1 MTHEDEQTAAAR
13 LALAAESGVPCAP
26 VRDLI
31 GDSDQDRAYRV
42 QAILTQARLD
52 RGARIVGRKIGLTS
66 AAVQRQLGVAAPDF
80 GALFD
85 DMAYADRDPM
95 ALSDFLQ
102 PRVEAEVAF
111 VLGRD
116 LDQQR
121 PSAADVISA
130 TEFVLP
136 AIEVVDSRVSGWDIT
151 IADTIADNASSGAF
165 VLGTT
170 PRLLHQVDLPDIG
183 MVMLHRGEVVSSGAG
198 AACLGSPVTAVVW
211 LAREL
216 AGRDT
221 PLRTGDV
228 VLSGALGP
236 VVPVSGPG
244 AYAARLSGLGQVTAV
259 FEEGRMA

>member
-1 MTHEDEQTAAAR
+1 MNHDDEQTAATR
-13 LALAAESGVPCAP
+13 LALAAEGGVPCAP

-31 GDSDQDRAYRV
+31 GGADQDRAYRV
-42 QAILTQARLD
+42 QAILTETRVD

-66 AAVQRQLGVAAPDF
+66 AAVQRQLGVGTPDF

-85 DMAYADRDPM
+85 DMGYADREPM
-95 ALSDFLQ
+95 ALGGFLQ
-102 PRVEAEVAF
+102 PRVEAEIAF

-116 LDQQR
+116 LDQRR
-121 PSAADVISA
+121 PTASDVISA
-130 TEFVLP
+130 TEYVLP
-136 AIEVVDSRVSGWDIT
+136 AIEVVDSRVAGWDIT

-165 VLGTT
+165 VLGST

-183 MVMLHRGEVVSSGAG
+183 MVLLHRGQVVSSGAG

-216 AGRDT
+216 ARRET
-221 PLRTGDV
+221 PLRAGDV

-236 VVPVSGPG
+236 VVPVVG
-244 AYAARLSGLGQVTAV
+244 ASVFTARLSGLGQVTAV
-259 FEEGRMA
+259 FEEGRAA